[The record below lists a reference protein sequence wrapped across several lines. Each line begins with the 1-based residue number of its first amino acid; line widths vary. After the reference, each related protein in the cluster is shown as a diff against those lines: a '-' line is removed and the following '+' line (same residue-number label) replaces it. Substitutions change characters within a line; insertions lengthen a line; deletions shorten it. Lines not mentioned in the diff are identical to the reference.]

1 MSSVKSFFADKIEA
15 IGDFAEDEE
24 FMRHFSWF
32 KEELANQGED
42 ALLMIVFVLILKEI
56 ADGEVLE
63 EYDLVSRVSFL
74 ENDLKKIKKMMKRLK
89 S

>member
-15 IGDFAEDEE
+15 IGDFSEDEE

>member
-15 IGDFAEDEE
+15 IGDFSEDEE

-42 ALLMIVFVLILKEI
+42 ALLMIVFTLILKEI
-56 ADGEVLE
+56 AEEEVLE
-63 EYDLVSRVSFL
+63 EHDLASRVSFL
-74 ENDLKKIKKMMKRLK
+74 ENDLRKIKTIVKRLK